1 MSRFTFF
8 YNDNMYINALDIH
21 LYKLQYVLTSYNYDL
36 KNIYNLTFYLPLL
49 LKLLLISSIFYY
61 LMLYIYKIIG
71 NFITNK
77 DSAST
82 LFDYFSEVEEEVGS
96 LDDIL
101 AYALVYLSVAI
112 SFLLTVFFVFFFKT
126 STFLVLLFNFILLVP
141 VLVPTFVIKN
151 YGWGFLQY
159 LRGVTRSSSLLFES
173 FLDVVSMTSMYLR
186 FFIQNI
192 RFFFIF
198 LAFFECYEFIYLSLL
213 KDFSFLNIFLLDSN
227 NLIFFSELNAN
238 LFSLLLLKII
248 LFFYYV
254 GHLATTFVAQLTSYF
269 ILSFWLFFFLYTS
282 FSNEKGENY
291 FLIKRTI

>member
-1 MSRFTFF
+1 
-8 YNDNMYINALDIH
+8 MYINALDIH

-61 LMLYIYKIIG
+61 LMLYIYKTIG

-77 DSAST
+77 DNAST

-112 SFLLTVFFVFFFKT
+112 SFLLTIFFVFFFKT

-141 VLVPTFVIKN
+141 ILVPTFVIKN

-198 LAFFECYEFIYLSLL
+198 LTFFECYEFIYLSLL

>member
-8 YNDNMYINALDIH
+8 NYDNLYFNSLDTH
-21 LYKLQYVLTSYNYDL
+21 LYTLQYTFNSFNASLE
-36 KNIYNLTFYLPLL
+36 NIYSLTFYLPLL
-49 LKLLLISSIFYY
+49 TKILLLGSIVYY
-61 LMLYIYKIIG
+61 IMLYVYKLIS
-71 NFITNK
+71 NFIINQ
-77 DSAST
+77 DNSST

-96 LDDIL
+96 LDDVL
-101 AYALVYLSVAI
+101 AYALIYLSIAV
-112 SFLLTVFFVFFFKT
+112 SFLLTIFFVFFFKT
-126 STFLVLLFNFILLVP
+126 STFLILLFNFILLVP

-227 NLIFFSELNAN
+227 NAIFFSELNSN
-238 LFSLLLLKII
+238 LFSLLILKTI

-282 FSNEKGENY
+282 FSTEKGENY
-291 FLIKRTI
+291 FLVKRTA

>member
-1 MSRFTFF
+1 
-8 YNDNMYINALDIH
+8 MYINALDIH

-61 LMLYIYKIIG
+61 LMLYIYKIVG

-77 DSAST
+77 DNAST

-141 VLVPTFVIKN
+141 ILVPTFVIKN

-198 LAFFECYEFIYLSLL
+198 LAFFECYEFIYLNLL

-227 NLIFFSELNAN
+227 NLIFFNELNAN

-291 FLIKRTI
+291 FLIKRTV

>member
-1 MSRFTFF
+1 MSRFTFSN
-8 YNDNMYINALDIH
+8 YNNVYINSLDIY
-21 LYKLQYVLTSYNYDL
+21 LYKLQYTLTSFSNSL
-36 KNIYNLTFYLPLL
+36 ENVYNLSQYLPLL
-49 LKLLLISSIFYY
+49 AKSLLLISIFYY
-61 LMLYIYKIIG
+61 TMLYIYKLIG
-71 NFITNK
+71 NFIVNQ
-77 DSAST
+77 DNSST
-82 LFDYFSEVEEEVGS
+82 LFDYFSEIEEEVGS
-96 LDDIL
+96 LDDVL
-101 AYALVYLSVAI
+101 AYALIYLSVGI
-112 SFLLTVFFVFFFKT
+112 SFFLTVFFVFFFKT
-126 STFLVLLFNFILLVP
+126 SSFLILLFNFILLVP
-141 VLVPTFVIKN
+141 ILVPTFVIKN

-213 KDFSFLNIFLLDSN
+213 KDFSFLNIFLLDSSST
-227 NLIFFSELNAN
+227 IFFNELNN
-238 LFSLLLLKII
+238 SLFSILLLKTI

-291 FLIKRTI
+291 FLMKRMS

>member
-1 MSRFTFF
+1 
-8 YNDNMYINALDIH
+8 MYVNALDIH

-36 KNIYNLTFYLPLL
+36 NNIYNLTFYLPLL
-49 LKLLLISSIFYY
+49 LKLLLISSVFYY
-61 LMLYIYKIIG
+61 LMLYIYKIID

-77 DSAST
+77 DNAST

-141 VLVPTFVIKN
+141 ILVPTFVIKN

-198 LAFFECYEFIYLSLL
+198 LAFFECYEFIYLNLL

-227 NLIFFSELNAN
+227 NLIFFSELNTN

-291 FLIKRTI
+291 FLIKRTV

>member
-1 MSRFTFF
+1 
-8 YNDNMYINALDIH
+8 MYINALDIH

-151 YGWGFLQY
+151 YG
-159 LRGVTRSSSLLFES
+159 
-173 FLDVVSMTSMYLR
+173 
-186 FFIQNI
+186 
-192 RFFFIF
+192 
-198 LAFFECYEFIYLSLL
+198 
-213 KDFSFLNIFLLDSN
+213 
-227 NLIFFSELNAN
+227 
-238 LFSLLLLKII
+238 
-248 LFFYYV
+248 
-254 GHLATTFVAQLTSYF
+254 
-269 ILSFWLFFFLYTS
+269 
-282 FSNEKGENY
+282 
-291 FLIKRTI
+291 

>member
-1 MSRFTFF
+1 
-8 YNDNMYINALDIH
+8 MYINALDIH

-61 LMLYIYKIIG
+61 LMLYIYKTIG

-77 DSAST
+77 DNAST

-112 SFLLTVFFVFFFKT
+112 SFLLTIFFVFFFKT

-141 VLVPTFVIKN
+141 ILVPTFVIKN

-198 LAFFECYEFIYLSLL
+198 LAFFECYEFIYLNLL

-227 NLIFFSELNAN
+227 NLIFFNELNAN

-291 FLIKRTI
+291 FLIKRTV

>member
-1 MSRFTFF
+1 
-8 YNDNMYINALDIH
+8 MYINALDIH

-61 LMLYIYKIIG
+61 LMLYIYKTIG

-77 DSAST
+77 DNAST
-82 LFDYFSEVEEEVGS
+82 LFDYFSEIEEEVGS

-112 SFLLTVFFVFFFKT
+112 SFLLTIFFVFFFKT

-141 VLVPTFVIKN
+141 ILVPTFVIKN

-198 LAFFECYEFIYLSLL
+198 LAFFECYEFIYLNLL

-227 NLIFFSELNAN
+227 NLIFFNELNAN

-291 FLIKRTI
+291 FLIKRTV

>member
-1 MSRFTFF
+1 
-8 YNDNMYINALDIH
+8 MYINALDIH

-61 LMLYIYKIIG
+61 LMLYIYKTIG

-77 DSAST
+77 DNAST
-82 LFDYFSEVEEEVGS
+82 LFDYFSEIEEEVGS

-112 SFLLTVFFVFFFKT
+112 SFLLTIFFVFFFKT

-141 VLVPTFVIKN
+141 ILVPTFVIKN

-198 LAFFECYEFIYLSLL
+198 LAFFECYEFIYLNLL

-227 NLIFFSELNAN
+227 NLIFFNELNAN

-254 GHLATTFVAQLTSYF
+254 GHLATTFVSQLTSYF

-291 FLIKRTI
+291 FLIKRTV

>member
-1 MSRFTFF
+1 LSRFTFF

-49 LKLLLISSIFYY
+49 LKLLLISSVFYY

-77 DSAST
+77 DNAST

-126 STFLVLLFNFILLVP
+126 STFLVLLFNFIFLVP
-141 VLVPTFVIKN
+141 ILVPTFVIKN
-151 YGWGFLQY
+151 YG
-159 LRGVTRSSSLLFES
+159 
-173 FLDVVSMTSMYLR
+173 
-186 FFIQNI
+186 
-192 RFFFIF
+192 
-198 LAFFECYEFIYLSLL
+198 
-213 KDFSFLNIFLLDSN
+213 
-227 NLIFFSELNAN
+227 
-238 LFSLLLLKII
+238 
-248 LFFYYV
+248 
-254 GHLATTFVAQLTSYF
+254 
-269 ILSFWLFFFLYTS
+269 
-282 FSNEKGENY
+282 
-291 FLIKRTI
+291 

>member
-1 MSRFTFF
+1 
-8 YNDNMYINALDIH
+8 MYINALDIH

-61 LMLYIYKIIG
+61 LMLYIYKTIG

-77 DSAST
+77 DNAST

-112 SFLLTVFFVFFFKT
+112 SFLLTIFFVFFFKT

-141 VLVPTFVIKN
+141 ILVPTFVIKN

-198 LAFFECYEFIYLSLL
+198 LAFFECYEFIYLNLL

-227 NLIFFSELNAN
+227 NLIFFNELNAN

-269 ILSFWLFFFLYTS
+269 ILSFWLFFFFIY
-282 FSNEKGENY
+282 
-291 FLIKRTI
+291 